1 MKHLEHSKWTA
12 VKKIK
17 NWRHYEVLNIN
28 KKAEI
33 VEMFSVCAKK
43 IRIEVPFED
52 LRDNSKWMR
61 ILNFLCDIIFKIFF
75 NAFLSFF
82 NGNFFS
88 N

>member
-28 KKAEI
+28 KKEQK

-43 IRIEVPFED
+43 NRIEVSFDD
-52 LRDNSKWMR
+52 LKDSSKW
-61 ILNFLCDIIFKIFF
+61 
-75 NAFLSFF
+75 LS
-82 NGNFFS
+82 GWIEIVEES
-88 N
+88 S

>member
-28 KKAEI
+28 KKEQK

-43 IRIEVPFED
+43 NRIEVSFDD
-52 LRDNSKWMR
+52 LKDS
-61 ILNFLCDIIFKIFF
+61 
-75 NAFLSFF
+75 S
-82 NGNFFS
+82 
-88 N
+88 